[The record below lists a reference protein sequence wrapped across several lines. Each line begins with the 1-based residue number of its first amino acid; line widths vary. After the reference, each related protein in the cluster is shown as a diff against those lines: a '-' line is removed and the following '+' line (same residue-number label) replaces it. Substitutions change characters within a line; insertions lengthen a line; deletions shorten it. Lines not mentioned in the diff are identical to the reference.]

1 MKKII
6 MTSVLALMLLAG
18 CAPSAAPQDGPTEIR
33 LPVGYIPNVQFAPL
47 YVSLDKG
54 YYTDAGLNV
63 EMDYSFE
70 VDGVALVGANQLQFA
85 VASGEQVLL
94 GREQGLPIVYVMTWY
109 EEYPVGVASLAKSG
123 IESLADLAGRKV
135 GTPVLSGASYIGLR
149 ALLEAGELDEKDIQ
163 LDTVGYNQVEMLT
176 TGQEDAIVVYV
187 ANEPVQLAAQGY
199 DVNLIPVSNH
209 VHLVGNGLITNEE
222 TIRENPELVAAMVK
236 ATLQG
241 LRDAQADPGEAF
253 EISTK
258 YVENLEQTAD
268 VQQQVLAESIKLW
281 TQDGSGFSD
290 LTAWENMQD
299 LLLKMGLLSKPLE
312 LEKVFS
318 NDFLPEK

>member
-1 MKKII
+1 MKKIAI
-6 MTSVLALMLLAG
+6 FALLALMILAG
-18 CAPSAAPQDGPTEIR
+18 CAPAAAPQDGPIEIR

-47 YVSLDKG
+47 YVAMDKG
-54 YYTDAGLNV
+54 YYSDAGLDV
-63 EMDYSFE
+63 EIDYSFE

-94 GREQGLPIVYVMTWY
+94 SREQGLPIVYVMTWY
-109 EEYPVGVASLAKSG
+109 EEYPVGVAALTESG
-123 IESLADLAGRKV
+123 IESLVDLKGRKI

-163 LDTVGYNQVEMLT
+163 LDTVGYSQVEMLT

-199 DVNLIPVSNH
+199 DVNVISVSEH

-222 TIRENPELVAAMVK
+222 TIREHPELVAAMVE
-236 ATLQG
+236 ATLHG
-241 LRDAQADPGEAF
+241 LRDAETDPQEAF
-253 EISTK
+253 EISSK
-258 YVENLEQTAD
+258 YVENLDQVAD
-268 VQQQVLAESIKLW
+268 VQRQVLDESIELW

-290 LTAWENMQD
+290 LAAWENMQE
-299 LLLKMGLLSKPLE
+299 LLLKMGLLSKPLD
-312 LEKVFS
+312 LAQVFS
-318 NDFLPEK
+318 NEFLPE